1 MPQTADAAPILFKEH
16 TAAELHALL
25 APVGVTERLARRLQS
40 AVVRRGDAEVPRQP
54 RRHAQRGQALQQAVG
69 GVVLEQRRRL
79 G

>member
-40 AVVRRGDAEVPRQP
+40 AVVRRGDAEVPRQL
-54 RRHAQRGQALQQAVG
+54 RK
-69 GVVLEQRRRL
+69 RRRTCWSMSAKRRVCRA
-79 G
+79 